1 LCDNTAVRW
10 SEYEL
15 ARTQQESEI
24 CSKISKQLQK
34 YVEEYKE
41 NGFSKEYIMGMER
54 AVLLV
59 LYDARTQIPTTN
71 SDVQDKLF

>member
-1 LCDNTAVRW
+1 MCDNTAVRW